1 MIRRLAT
8 VGAAVGALGICPG
21 VAAALQAPVPIGPNQ
36 PFVGFV
42 NGSSA
47 NAFIRVGC
55 VGPTRPGQTGH
66 PLAGQSMEVR
76 FSNATGAGFTGTAHS
91 VTATITYPAPA
102 TSQPTTLA
110 SFSNYFVPT
119 PISTQARLPCT
130 GRGTVAVTPMGNSP
144 SARPWDMTV
153 NFVAQP

>member
-76 FSNATGAGFTGTAHS
+76 FSNATVAGFTGTAHS

-130 GRGTVAVTPMGNSP
+130 GRGTVAFTPMDNSP